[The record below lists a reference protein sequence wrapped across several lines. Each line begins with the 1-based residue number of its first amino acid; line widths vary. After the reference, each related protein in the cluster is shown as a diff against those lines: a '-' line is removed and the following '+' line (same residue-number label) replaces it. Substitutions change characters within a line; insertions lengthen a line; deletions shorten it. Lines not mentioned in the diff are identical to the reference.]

1 MLQTKRMG
9 GTIHFL
15 PRPRQNQRGLGLRKT
30 VASIG
35 RFARPFLK
43 GVVKELLPLGLNRL
57 KNMGS
62 NAIRLGGEML
72 NQAAATSKGGGRL
85 VSGLGDGSTNYYPFI
100 NKDHSPSTVIPA
112 SHPAPATRKARKK
125 KKGGRKKSAIVGGR
139 KRGNKKGGAKARKTT
154 AGGRRRKKVGGRRK
168 KVGGRSKKTGGRGKK
183 TGGRAKKTGGRAKK
197 TGGRRK
203 RRVGGGSSKKRG
215 GANKCGGRRKK
226 GGKNKPFSVFN

>member
-1 MLQTKRMG
+1 MG

-168 KVGGRSKKTGGRGKK
+168 KVGGRSKKTGGR
-183 TGGRAKKTGGRAKK
+183 AKKTGGRAKK

-203 RRVGGGSSKKRG
+203 RRVGGGGSSKKRG

>member
-1 MLQTKRMG
+1 MG

-168 KVGGRSKKTGGRGKK
+168 KVGGRSKKTGGR
-183 TGGRAKKTGGRAKK
+183 AKK

-203 RRVGGGSSKKRG
+203 RRVGGGGSSKKRG

>member
-100 NKDHSPSTVIPA
+100 NKDHAPSTVIPA

-168 KVGGRSKKTGGRGKK
+168 RRKKVGGRVKKTGGRG
-183 TGGRAKKTGGRAKK
+183 KK

>member
-1 MLQTKRMG
+1 MLQKKRMG

-168 KVGGRSKKTGGRGKK
+168 KVGGRSKKTGGR
-183 TGGRAKKTGGRAKK
+183 AKK

>member
-1 MLQTKRMG
+1 MLQKKRMG

-168 KVGGRSKKTGGRGKK
+168 KVGGRSKKTGGR
-183 TGGRAKKTGGRAKK
+183 AKK

-203 RRVGGGSSKKRG
+203 RRVGGGGSSKKRG